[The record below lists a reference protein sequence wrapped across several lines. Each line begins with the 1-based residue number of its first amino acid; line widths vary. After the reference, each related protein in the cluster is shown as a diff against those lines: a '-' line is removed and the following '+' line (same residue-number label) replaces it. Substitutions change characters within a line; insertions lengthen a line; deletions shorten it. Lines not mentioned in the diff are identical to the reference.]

1 MALTKVSSTVLAP
14 INNVPIGD
22 TTPSTG
28 SFTTINSTGD
38 MSVGGNLSVTG
49 NLTINGTSTTVN
61 SNTVT
66 VDDPIIT
73 LGGDTAPLS
82 ADSKDRGVEFRWHNG
97 TTAKVGFFGFDV
109 SSGKFIFI
117 PDATNTSEVFSGT
130 SGSIVANVEGTVTG
144 NATTATTL
152 QTARTIAIS
161 GDGVGTATSFNGSA
175 NISIPFTLGTTGV
188 PAGTYKSVTVDT
200 KGRVTAGTNPTTL
213 AEYGIT
219 DAQPLDADLTALAG
233 LNTYGLVALTA
244 AGTAASRTISVS
256 GAGLSITNGGGLAGN
271 PTITSNA
278 TSSNTASTLVAR
290 DASGNFS
297 AGNITA
303 TSFNGGAAFTG
314 TPTAPTA
321 GVNTNTTQLA
331 TTAFVY
337 NNRPISGTLTV
348 STAGTQFTLPSAI
361 KVPLIIAIDGVLQEP
376 TNSFTVSAGVI
387 TFTES
392 VPVGSV
398 IFALGYT
405 G

>member
-14 INNVPIGD
+14 INNVAIGN

-28 SFTTINSTGD
+28 SFTSINSTGN
-38 MSVGGNLSVTG
+38 MSVGGDLTVTG
-49 NLTINGTSTTVN
+49 NLTVNGTSTAAVN
-61 SNTVT
+61 TDGPT
-66 VDDPIIT
+66 IT
-73 LGGDTAPLS
+73 LGRDTAPIS
-82 ADSKDRGVEFRWHNG
+82 NDGKDRGVEFRWHNG
-97 TTAKVGFFGFDV
+97 TTAKIGFFGFDT

-117 PDATNTSEVFSGT
+117 PDATNTSEVFSGA

-144 NATTATTL
+144 NAATATTL

-175 NISIPFTLGTTGV
+175 DISIPFTLGTTGI

-200 KGRVTAGTNPTTL
+200 KGRVTAGTNPNTL
-213 AEYGIT
+213 AGYGIT

-256 GAGLSITNGGGLAGN
+256 GTGLSITNGGGLAGN

-278 TSSNTASTLVAR
+278 TSSNTASTVVAR

-297 AGNITA
+297 AGTITA

-348 STAGTQFTLPSAI
+348 STAGTKFTLPSAI

-376 TNSFTVSAGVI
+376 TNSFTVSGGVI
-387 TFTES
+387 TFAES
-392 VPVGSV
+392 VPVDSV